1 MARELRTIFFKTLTM
16 VPVLYQ
22 IEVEDLRV
30 MKTRKKCSISICV
43 QYLRKRQRID
53 DTL

>member
-1 MARELRTIFFKTLTM
+1 M

-22 IEVEDLRV
+22 IEVQDFLRV

-43 QYLRKRQRID
+43 QYLRKRQTID